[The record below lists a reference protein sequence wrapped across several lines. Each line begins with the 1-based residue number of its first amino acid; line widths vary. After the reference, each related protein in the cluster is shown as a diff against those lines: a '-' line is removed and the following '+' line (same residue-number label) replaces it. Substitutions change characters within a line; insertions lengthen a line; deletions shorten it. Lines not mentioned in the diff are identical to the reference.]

1 MLIPYQFSR
10 ISAGDGMKENIYLD
24 NSATTPLASEVL
36 EAMKPFYRSSYGNA
50 SSLHSAGREA
60 RKAVE
65 ENRNLIAEHLG
76 IQTNEIVFT
85 SGATE
90 ADNLAILGTA
100 LGAKNGGQ
108 IIISRIEHDAV
119 LHAADWLATQG
130 YDITPLD
137 VDKFGRVDP
146 EAVREA
152 IGPDTLLVSVMAGN
166 NEIGTIQPIRRI
178 GEICKEQNV
187 PFHTDAVQA
196 YGKIELPMDVIDMLS
211 VSAHKLHGP
220 KGVGFLYIR
229 KGVKLTPIL
238 HGGGHEGGRRSG
250 TENVPGI
257 VGLGAAT
264 QIAFEEREQV
274 IHRMKGF
281 RDHLIEE
288 VLKLPGT
295 RLNGHITDS
304 LPHIANFSFE
314 AIEGESLIMKLDEH
328 NIAASTGSACSSPT
342 LKPSHVLVALGVPLS
357 MAHGSL
363 RISTGRQTTDR
374 EIEAFLETLPVVVQ
388 ELRDISPFRVGG

>member
-1 MLIPYQFSR
+1 MRPFFQSR
-10 ISAGDGMKENIYLD
+10 
-24 NSATTPLASEVL
+24 
-36 EAMKPFYRSSYGNA
+36 YGNA

-65 ENRNLIAEHLG
+65 ASRNLIAEHLG
-76 IQTNEIVFT
+76 ATPSEIVFT

-100 LGAKNGGQ
+100 LRAKDSAH
-108 IIISRIEHDAV
+108 IITSRIEHDAV
-119 LHAADWLATQG
+119 LHSAEWLATQG
-130 YDITPLD
+130 YDVTYLD
-137 VDKFGRVDP
+137 VDEFGCVDP
-146 EAVREA
+146 KAVRMA
-152 IGPDTLLVSVMAGN
+152 IRPDTLLVSVMAGN
-166 NEIGTIQPIRRI
+166 NEIGTIQPIREI
-178 GEICKEQNV
+178 GEICKEQDV

-196 YGKIELPMDVIDMLS
+196 YGKINLPMDVIDMLS

-220 KGVGFLYIR
+220 KGVGFLYVR
-229 KGVKLTPIL
+229 KGVKLTPIM

-257 VGLGAAT
+257 VGLGEAT
-264 QIAFEEREQV
+264 RIAFTERE
-274 IHRMKGF
+274 HTTLRMRGF
-281 RDHLIEE
+281 REHLIKE
-288 VLKLPGT
+288 VLNIPGT
-295 RLNGHITDS
+295 RLNGHRTDS

-314 AIEGESLIMKLDEH
+314 AIEGESLVMKLDEH
-328 NIAASTGSACSSPT
+328 GIAASTGSACSSPN

-374 EIEAFLETLPVVVQ
+374 EIRAFLEALPIVVQ
-388 ELRDISPFRVGG
+388 ELRDISPFKVGG

>member
-1 MLIPYQFSR
+1 MN
-10 ISAGDGMKENIYLD
+10 KNVYLD
-24 NSATTPLASEVL
+24 NSATTPLASEVF
-36 EAMKPFYRSSYGNA
+36 EAMSPFFQSRYGNA

-60 RKAVE
+60 RRAVE
-65 ENRNLIAEHLG
+65 ESRNLIAEHLG
-76 IQTNEIVFT
+76 TQPNEIVFT

-90 ADNLAILGTA
+90 ADNLAVIGTA
-100 LGAKNGGQ
+100 LRSADGGH
-108 IIISRIEHDAV
+108 IITSQIEHDAV
-119 LHAADWLATQG
+119 LHSAEWLASQG
-130 YDITPLD
+130 YDVTFLK
-137 VDKFGRVDP
+137 VDEFGRINAN
-146 EAVREA
+146 AVRDA
-152 IGPDTLLVSVMAGN
+152 IRPDTLLVSIMAGN
-166 NEIGTIQPIRRI
+166 NEVGTLQPIREI
-178 GEICKEQNV
+178 GEICKERNV

-220 KGVGFLYIR
+220 KGVGFLYVR
-229 KGVKLTPIL
+229 KGTKLTPLL

-274 IHRMKGF
+274 TQRMKGF

-295 RLNGHITDS
+295 KLNGHVTES

-328 NIAASTGSACSSPT
+328 HIATSTGSACSSPN
-342 LKPSHVLVALGVPLS
+342 LEPSHVLVALGIPLS

-363 RISTGRQTTDR
+363 RISTGRQTTDH
-374 EIEAFLETLPVVVQ
+374 EIEALLKALPIVVQ
-388 ELRDISPFRVGG
+388 ELRDISPFKVGG